1 MFTLE
6 IHHNGQFTSIPGRSY
21 LFGDTD
27 WFDGVHCDVFSMVL
41 LGEMLE
47 DFGYTDRTLVYTH
60 FRLPGESLDD
70 GLLPLKSDEDVKTLV
85 EYVPFFTQLELY
97 IETGVSIVECEMID
111 RI

>member
-6 IHHNGQFTSIPGRSY
+6 IHHNDQFTSTPGRIY
-21 LFGDTD
+21 LFGDTH
-27 WFDGVHCDVFSMVL
+27 WFDGVHCDVFSMGL

-47 DFGYTDRTLVYTH
+47 DLCYTDRTLVYTH

-85 EYVPFFTQLELY
+85 ELNDLDDLDGLDVM
-97 IETGVSIVECEMID
+97 EMYA
-111 RI
+111 RWYLVH